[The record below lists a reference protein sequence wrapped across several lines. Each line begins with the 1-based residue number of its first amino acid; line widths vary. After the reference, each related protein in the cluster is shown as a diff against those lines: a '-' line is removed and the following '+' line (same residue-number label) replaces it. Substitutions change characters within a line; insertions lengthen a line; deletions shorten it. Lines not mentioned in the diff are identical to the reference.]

1 MAILFRL
8 PFDPFTK
15 DAAILANG
23 TVTFYQTGTLVL
35 DTVYTNNGLSVAA
48 TNPAPLNSAGQF
60 TQGSIF
66 LAERDYRVVV
76 KDSLG
81 AVVPNGDVDP
91 VHGVIL
97 PATVL
102 NSFDDKFAAAG
113 MPANMTLSGI
123 TGATRYRVTVAF
135 HGNLNNTNATLIG
148 ARITV
153 AVKDG
158 VSTLQS
164 REWQSGAAA
173 NIPIAYND
181 KIAFVLSFNVA
192 APAAGAYTIA
202 ITDTESDG
210 GAHAWTVIGVSASA
224 NI

>member
-1 MAILFRL
+1 MATLFRL
-8 PFDPFTK
+8 PFDPITK
-15 DAAILANG
+15 DAVLLANG
-23 TVTFYQTGTLVL
+23 TVTFYQTGTLIL
-35 DTVYTNNGLSVAA
+35 DTVYTNNGLTVPA

-102 NSFDDKFAAAG
+102 NSHANSYAATG
-113 MPANMTLSGI
+113 MPANLTLSGI
-123 TGATRYRVTVAF
+123 TGGTRYKVSVTFMGSLSNSAGVPIAPK
-135 HGNLNNTNATLIG
+135 
-148 ARITV
+148 ITI

-158 VSTLQS
+158 VSTLQN
-164 REWQSGAAA
+164 REWTATVASGFSA
-173 NIPIAYND
+173 IVV
-181 KIAFVLSFNVA
+181 FSHTFEVLQ
-192 APAAGAYTIA
+192 PAAGAFTIA
-202 ITDTESDG
+202 VTDTETDG
-210 GAHAWTVIGVSASA
+210 GAHAWTIANASASA
-224 NI
+224 VI